1 MIPGG
6 FGRPSFIFPLHPDQ
20 LRDIQQVVQR
30 IGSVP
35 AFMLTPHPCTHRQE
49 EEFVHIR
56 TFGDQEA
63 GITGGGFEP
72 PSPKKPSSVQTTSS
86 IVSFRQMPGSYCNS
100 G

>member
-6 FGRPSFIFPLHPDQ
+6 FGRPSFIFPFHPDQ
-20 LRDIQQVVQR
+20 FHNIQQVIQC

-35 AFMLTPHPCTHRQE
+35 EFMLFPHPGAHRQE
-49 EEFVHIR
+49 QKLIHVRAFS
-56 TFGDQEA
+56 DQEP
-63 GITGGGFEP
+63 GIMGREAEP

>member
-6 FGRPSFIFPLHPDQ
+6 FGRPSFIFPFHPDHFH
-20 LRDIQQVVQR
+20 DIQQVIQG

-49 EEFVHIR
+49 QKLIHVR
-56 TFGDQEA
+56 TFCDQEP
-63 GITGGGFEP
+63 GIMGREAEP

-86 IVSFRQMPGSYCNS
+86 IVSFRQIPGSYCSS